1 MSRANVFFNPVLFLF
16 AILMTLL
23 FCAVGAKAQDAA
35 GLYKTKCVMCHA
47 ADGKGQTPAGKN
59 MGVRSF
65 SSPEVQKETVAE
77 LTQITTKGKGKMP
90 GYENKLTSAQIAE
103 LVAYCR
109 ELGKK

>member
-1 MSRANVFFNPVLFLF
+1 MSRASVFFNPILFLF
-16 AILMTLL
+16 AVIMTLV
-23 FCAVGAKAQDAA
+23 FCAVGAKAEDAA
-35 GLYKTKCVMCHA
+35 GLYKTKCVMCHG

-65 SSPEVQKETVAE
+65 SSPEVLKETDAE
-77 LTQITTKGKGKMP
+77 ITKITTKGKGKMP
-90 GYENKLTSAQIAE
+90 AYENKLTAAQITE